1 MQTKKLS
8 VIVRLTD
15 GNWAC
20 CEFTSDKP
28 WVPLHPDITIRDDAL
43 PLRFHQLQFQDANG
57 AKFQEIP

>member
-1 MQTKKLS
+1 MKQLS

-28 WVPLHPDITIRDDAL
+28 WVPMHPNITIKDDAL
-43 PLRFHQLQFQDANG
+43 PIHFHQIEFKDAHG
-57 AKFQEIP
+57 MKYQEIP